1 MSILKKN
8 TLRLKA
14 HFRRNFVGKTISHQL
29 LFRKL
34 TRENKEQRANMEMWE
49 NYLNFTRL
57 DF

>member
-1 MSILKKN
+1 MSRLKRN
-8 TLRLKA
+8 TLKLRA
-14 HFRRNFVGKTISHQL
+14 HLQRNFAGKTLSHQH

-57 DF
+57 EF